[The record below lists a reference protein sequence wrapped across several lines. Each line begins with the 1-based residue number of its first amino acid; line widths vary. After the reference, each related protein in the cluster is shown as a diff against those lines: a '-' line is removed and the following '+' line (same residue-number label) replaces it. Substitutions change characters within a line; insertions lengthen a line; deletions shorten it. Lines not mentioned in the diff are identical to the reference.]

1 MIHIKKHLSFIAALL
16 LSLIV
21 VYCCA
26 VPASAD
32 MGPKPSIE
40 LHLENPPEGE
50 YYVDIL
56 YEGARGY
63 CFLDE
68 KECAERG
75 LNYEMVQ
82 VLKNFDLNGQR
93 PRFGG
98 ANSGDNTINKPA
110 EVYEFTYDAPSRFRI
125 IVVTEALRTIVSPEI
140 EPYSYNSVI
149 TFDIAKMG
157 TDKEKHAVREEM
169 GRTVRKTVKV
179 FLVTLAI
186 TLFIEWIVF
195 LCHKISFEPQHN
207 ALVFFLVNLLTQ
219 IMLYITLII
228 AYQAEISFFRSMFV
242 IEIVIIIVEVAL
254 LRRFLKDVDKTR
266 VGSATVTANI
276 VSALLSLPV
285 WFVIEF
291 AKLLH

>member
-1 MIHIKKHLSFIAALL
+1 MKKHLSFIAALI

-40 LHLENPPEGE
+40 LHLENPPDGE

-56 YEGARGY
+56 CEGARGY

-110 EVYEFTYDAPSRFRI
+110 EVYEFTYDVPSRFRI
-125 IVVTEALRTIVSPEI
+125 IVVTEDL
-140 EPYSYNSVI
+140 I

-266 VGSATVTANI
+266 AGSATVTANI